1 MRPTGSIGSD
11 IRVAAHAWGG
21 MYETRERSQRA
32 ESERCVEKYRCV
44 LRICA
49 SRRAI
54 SRLYMYTRSGGGTRG
69 SGVRMQRAVRRAQP
83 SWWPEGL
90 ISLEGLGPLSF
101 ISPRRHSPEAEGS
114 LGGSSSSS
122 MQRASS
128 RRWPTAEGVRGAVR
142 GRGARQAGAAR
153 CASQYAGCGAG
164 ASCAGVG
171 LAQAGPASAAAACV
185 ARRGGLTIRFT
196 VHSFFPAGSRAAT
209 RTHRTRV
216 RRRSVC
222 VEVRDTL
229 PYCAASS
236 RSPIRCTQ
244 PCEACVPSFRRG
256 CRGRDAGRGAFTHRL
271 RRACRRDRRSEGGM
285 GAEFC

>member
-1 MRPTGSIGSD
+1 M
-11 IRVAAHAWGG
+11 AAHAWGLG
-21 MYETRERSQRA
+21 RDARACARDARGCSEQRA
-32 ESERCVEKYRCV
+32 TDAYVEKYRCI
-44 LRICA
+44 LRIYA
-49 SRRAI
+49 SLRAI
-54 SRLYMYTRSGGGTRG
+54 SGLYVYTRSGGGTRG

-90 ISLEGLGPLSF
+90 ISLEGLGPLTF

-185 ARRGGLTIRFT
+185 ARRGGPTIRFT
-196 VHSFFPAGSRAAT
+196 VRRIFLRHSPQ
-209 RTHRTRV
+209 
-216 RRRSVC
+216 
-222 VEVRDTL
+222 
-229 PYCAASS
+229 
-236 RSPIRCTQ
+236 SP
-244 PCEACVPSFRRG
+244 
-256 CRGRDAGRGAFTHRL
+256 
-271 RRACRRDRRSEGGM
+271 M
-285 GAEFC
+285 